1 MSLSA
6 SVAITGSPMSMPASV
21 FSATSLVS
29 VSDSNMGTVIMA
41 VTIMV
46 AGESSMAMSV
56 PAASVYVAITRR

>member
-1 MSLSA
+1 
-6 SVAITGSPMSMPASV
+6 
-21 FSATSLVS
+21 
-29 VSDSNMGTVIMA
+29 MGTVIMA